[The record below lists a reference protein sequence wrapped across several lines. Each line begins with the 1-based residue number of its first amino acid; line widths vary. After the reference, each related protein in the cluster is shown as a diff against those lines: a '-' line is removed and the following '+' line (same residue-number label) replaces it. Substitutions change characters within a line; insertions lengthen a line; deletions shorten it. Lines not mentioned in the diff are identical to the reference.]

1 MSDSVM
7 RVRLQSDQ
15 VSLLMDLADSR
26 LAAFA
31 IRFMSDNEVEIQR
44 AQANQIREELGA
56 EPHRAV
62 RLTNFACCF
71 GFVFCFAILGFAIVD
86 IFCVCF

>member
-56 EPHRAV
+56 ELMR
-62 RLTNFACCF
+62 RGF
-71 GFVFCFAILGFAIVD
+71 GDNYELSAEGKLIESVIDALEPF
-86 IFCVCF
+86 